1 MINPVEKNEYPFS
14 SRSIA
19 KEAISPEMP
28 SAIPAAVSGSRSYL
42 RTVECKKIQIRNFLL
57 TEHANTNRLI
67 NETSPYL
74 LQHAHNPVDWFPW
87 GEEAFAIARS
97 EQKPVL
103 LSIGYSACHWCHV
116 MEHESFENEAIA
128 KLMNDNF
135 INIKVDREERPDLDQ
150 IYMNAVQMMTQHG
163 GWPMTVFLTPDA
175 VPFYA
180 GTYFPPE
187 DRYNMPGFPRVLMSV
202 ADAFRE
208 RPEDVGQTA
217 QSVLGELKRG
227 TALIESNEVLTG
239 DLLDSAY
246 RGIIKNYDT
255 TNGGFGGAPKFP
267 PAMTLEFLLHTFYR
281 TGNPRALEIVQRTCR
296 KMAEGGIY
304 DQLGGGFHRYS
315 TDARWL
321 VPHFEKMLYDNA
333 LLSRL
338 YLHYYQLTKEDWAR
352 RIAEGILDYVVR
364 EMTDELGGF
373 YSTQDADSEGVEGKF
388 FVWSLAELESLLGK
402 QDAALFAAC
411 YNVTLEGNF
420 EDANIL
426 NIKQPLAEIAAREK
440 MTVDELE
447 PVLLNCRKILFAAR
461 EKRIKP
467 ARDEKVLTAWNGL
480 MLAGFAEAGAILD
493 RPDYSQ
499 VAKRNARF
507 VLNNLRRDGLLLR
520 SYKDGEA
527 KLNAY
532 LEDYSFYIDGLLTLF
547 ETTGELEWF
556 TEARTLC
563 DLMIREFWD
572 EEEGGFFFTGD
583 SHEQLIVRAKDFF
596 DNATPS
602 GNSVA
607 ADVLLRLG
615 VLTSNQDY
623 QRRATTILR
632 LTANGMLRYPSGFG
646 RVLCTLDFHL
656 DTPKEIA
663 LIGVAD
669 SPQTISLA
677 REIWSRYLPN
687 KVVALAAPKDDL
699 AANTIRL
706 LQGRMA
712 VGGQPTAYV
721 CEHFTCKSPVTS
733 PAELAIQLTQN
744 AATVP

>member
-1 MINPVEKNEYPFS
+1 M
-14 SRSIA
+14 
-19 KEAISPEMP
+19 
-28 SAIPAAVSGSRSYL
+28 
-42 RTVECKKIQIRNFLL
+42 
-57 TEHANTNRLI
+57 TEHAHTNRLI

-87 GEEAFAIARS
+87 SEEAFAVARS

-135 INIKVDREERPDLDQ
+135 VNIKVDREERPELDQ

-175 VPFYA
+175 IPFYA

-187 DRYNMPGFPRVLMSV
+187 DRYNMPGFPRVLISV

-208 RPEDVGQTA
+208 RPDDISQTA
-217 QSVLGELKRG
+217 ESVLGELKRA
-227 TALIESNEVLTG
+227 TALAESNEVLTT
-239 DLLDSAY
+239 DLLNAAY
-246 RGIIKNYDT
+246 QGIIKNYDA
-255 TNGGFGGAPKFP
+255 TNGAFGGAPKFP
-267 PAMTLEFLLHTFYR
+267 PAMTLEFLLHTSYR
-281 TGNPRALEIVQRTCR
+281 TGNRQALEIVQHTCR
-296 KMAEGGIY
+296 KMADGGIY

-338 YLHYYQLTKEDWAR
+338 YLHYYQLTREDWAR
-352 RIAEGILDYVVR
+352 EVAEGILDYVAR
-364 EMTDELGGF
+364 EMTDPLGGF

-388 FVWSLAELESLLGK
+388 FVWSLAEVETLLGK
-402 QDAALFAAC
+402 RDAALFAAY
-411 YNVTLEGNF
+411 YNVTPDGNF
-420 EDANIL
+420 EGANIL
-426 NIKQPLAEIAAREK
+426 NIKEQLGEVAAREK
-440 MTVDELE
+440 LTVEQLE
-447 PVLLNCRKILFAAR
+447 AVLVKARKILFSAR
-461 EKRIKP
+461 EKRMKP
-467 ARDEKVLTAWNGL
+467 TRDEKVLTSWNGL
-480 MLAGFAEAGAILD
+480 MLASFAEAGAILD
-493 RPDYSQ
+493 RPDYSDI
-499 VAKRNARF
+499 AKKNARF

-520 SYKDGEA
+520 SYKDGQA

-556 TEARTLC
+556 IEARNLC
-563 DLMIREFWD
+563 DVMIEEFWD
-572 EEEGGFFFTGD
+572 DEGGGFFFTGD

-607 ADVLLRLG
+607 AYVLLRLG
-615 VLTSNQDY
+615 LLTTNQDY

-632 LTANGMLRYPSGFG
+632 LAANGMLRYPSGFG
-646 RVLCTLDFHL
+646 RLLCALDFYL

-663 LIGVAD
+663 LIGAAD
-669 SPQTISLA
+669 SPQTVSLA

-687 KVVALAAPKDDL
+687 KVVAQASPKDTD
-699 AANTIRL
+699 AFEAIPL
-706 LQGRMA
+706 LQGRSELK
-712 VGGQPTAYV
+712 GRPTAYV
-721 CEHFTCKSPVTS
+721 CEHFACKNPVTT
-733 PAELAIQLTQN
+733 PVELAPQLVRN
-744 AATVP
+744 IATTL